1 MQIETRKIEGGIAEK
16 TTCMYCIYFRDVRME
31 VEYRQYVLMGGE
43 VGNETYVGLLV
54 ASSASLDRFSR
65 ESGSTI

>member
-1 MQIETRKIEGGIAEK
+1 
-16 TTCMYCIYFRDVRME
+16 ME

-54 ASSASLDRFSR
+54 ASSASLDRFSS